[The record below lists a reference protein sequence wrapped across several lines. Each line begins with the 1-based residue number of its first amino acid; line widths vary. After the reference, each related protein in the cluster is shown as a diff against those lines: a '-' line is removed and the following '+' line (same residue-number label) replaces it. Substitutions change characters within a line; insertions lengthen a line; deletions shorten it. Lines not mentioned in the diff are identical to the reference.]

1 MTEAATSLEW
11 RPVAVL
17 PALRLAMTIEA
28 GHAAL
33 VPSSEPRV
41 SAIKDAH
48 PVFRTFLGRFT
59 DAFRVRVHPAV
70 LLVHA
75 KTPRTFL
82 SSGSLASLRDA
93 IAVSTVSYGRAL
105 EIIYP
110 RGHRIGFADAFAFHP
125 WMVDRQFEGLVA
137 ITQAMRAI
145 HEVERFHGQPAP
157 GVPEADLRE
166 GDVDRPLLDALLQR
180 WRGRFSARTPAW
192 ADVALFRSLNM
203 AHQACLMPSAAA
215 DTTLYDVG
223 RQIALWV
230 SAFEILVH
238 PGPGGQANRN
248 AVMHLLEQVDWKY
261 RDCKARRYR
270 VRSGKKVERRQL
282 AAALYD
288 RLYQARNDFLHGNPV
303 SRATLNLRVN
313 GRTLFHIAAPLYR
326 LALTSFL
333 DLRPRSFDPN
343 LDAASLGKAMAE
355 RMEFVGYQGRHEE
368 ALLTA
373 WFGRDRMKNLI
384 LKRRRRRLH
393 GPAAAEEPV

>member
-1 MTEAATSLEW
+1 MTEAGTSLEW

-17 PALRLAMTIEA
+17 PALRLAMPLEA

-33 VPSSEPRV
+33 VPSSDQRV
-41 SAIKDAH
+41 SAIKGAH
-48 PVFRTFLGRFT
+48 PVFRTFLGRFA
-59 DAFRVRVHPAV
+59 DAFRVPVHPAV
-70 LLVHA
+70 LLVHTKA
-75 KTPRTFL
+75 PPVFL
-82 SSGSLASLRDA
+82 SNGSLASLRDA
-93 IAVSTVSYGRAL
+93 IAISTVSYGRAL

-110 RGHRIGFADAFAFHP
+110 RGHQIGFADAFAFYP

-145 HEVERFHGQPAP
+145 HEVERFRGQPAP

-180 WRGRFSARTPAW
+180 WRGRFSAKTPAW

-238 PGPGGQANRN
+238 PGPGGQAGRN
-248 AVMHLLEQVDWKY
+248 AVMDLLDRVDWKY
-261 RDCKARRYR
+261 RDCKARRYP
-270 VRSGKKVERRQL
+270 VRSGKKVEHRPL
-282 AAALYD
+282 AAALYA
-288 RLYQARNDFLHGNPV
+288 RLHQARNHFLHGEPV
-303 SRATLNLRVN
+303 SRATLSLRVN
-313 GRTLFHIAAPLYR
+313 GRTLFQIAALLYR

-333 DLRPRSFDPN
+333 DLHPRPFDPD
-343 LDAASLGKAMAE
+343 LDPASLGAAMAA
-355 RMEFVGYQGRHEE
+355 RMEFQSYQSRHEE
-368 ALLTA
+368 ALLAA
-373 WFGRDRMKNLI
+373 WFGRDQMKEVI
-384 LKRRRRRLH
+384 LRRRRQRLR
-393 GPAAAEEPV
+393 GPGAAEKPA

>member
-1 MTEAATSLEW
+1 MTEAAASLEW

-17 PALRLAMTIEA
+17 PALRLGMTIEA

-33 VPSSEPRV
+33 VPSSDPRV
-41 SAIKDAH
+41 RAIKGAH
-48 PVFRTFLGRFT
+48 AVFRTFLARFA
-59 DAFRVRVHPAV
+59 DAFRVPVQPAV

-75 KTPRTFL
+75 ESPTPFF
-82 SSGSLASLRDA
+82 SSESLASLRDA

-105 EIIYP
+105 EIIYL
-110 RGHRIGFADAFAFHP
+110 RGHRIGFADAFAFYP

-137 ITQAMRAI
+137 ITQAMHAI
-145 HEVERFHGQPAP
+145 HEVERFRGQPAP

-166 GDVDRPLLDALLQR
+166 GDVDRPLLNALLHR
-180 WRGRFSARTPAW
+180 WRGRFSAKAPAW
-192 ADVALFRSLNM
+192 EDVALFRSLNM

-248 AVMHLLEQVDWKY
+248 AVMHLLDQVDWRY
-261 RDCKARRYR
+261 RDCKARRYP
-270 VRSGKKVERRQL
+270 VRGGKKVERRQL

-288 RLYQARNDFLHGNPV
+288 RVYRARNDFLHGNPV

-333 DLRPRSFDPN
+333 GLRPAPFDPK
-343 LDAASLGKAMAE
+343 LDAASLGAAMAA
-355 RMEFVGYQGRHEE
+355 RMEFEGYQGRHEE

-373 WFGRDRMKNLI
+373 WFGRDRMQDII
-384 LKRRRRRLH
+384 LRRRQQRR
-393 GPAAAEEPV
+393 GRAAAGKPA

>member
-1 MTEAATSLEW
+1 MTEAATSLKW
-11 RPVAVL
+11 RPAAVL
-17 PALRLAMTIEA
+17 PALRLGMTFEA

-33 VPSSEPRV
+33 VPSSDPRV
-41 SAIKDAH
+41 SAIKGTH
-48 PVFRTFLGRFT
+48 PVFRTFLDRFA

-70 LLVHA
+70 LLVNA
-75 KTPRTFL
+75 ETSQRFL

-110 RGHRIGFADAFAFHP
+110 RGHRIGFADAFAFYP

-145 HEVERFHGQPAP
+145 HEVERFRGQPAP
-157 GVPEADLRE
+157 GVPEADLSE

-180 WRGRFSARTPAW
+180 WCGHFSAKTSAW

-238 PGPGGQANRN
+238 PGPGGQAGRN
-248 AVMHLLEQVDWKY
+248 AVMDLLDRVDWKCG
-261 RDCKARRYR
+261 DCKARRYP
-270 VRSGKKVERRQL
+270 VRSGKKVERRRL
-282 AAALYD
+282 AAALYA
-288 RLYQARNDFLHGNPV
+288 RLHQARNHFLHGEPV
-303 SRATLNLRVN
+303 SRATLSLRVN
-313 GRTLFHIAAPLYR
+313 GRTLFHVAAPLYR

-333 DLRPRSFDPN
+333 DLRPIPFGLN
-343 LDAASLGKAMAE
+343 LDPASLGEAMAA
-355 RMEFVGYQGRHEE
+355 RMEFEGYQGRHEE
-368 ALLTA
+368 ALLAA
-373 WFGRDRMKNLI
+373 WFGRDRMKEVI
-384 LKRRRRRLH
+384 LRRRRRRLRD
-393 GPAAAEEPV
+393 PSAAEDPA